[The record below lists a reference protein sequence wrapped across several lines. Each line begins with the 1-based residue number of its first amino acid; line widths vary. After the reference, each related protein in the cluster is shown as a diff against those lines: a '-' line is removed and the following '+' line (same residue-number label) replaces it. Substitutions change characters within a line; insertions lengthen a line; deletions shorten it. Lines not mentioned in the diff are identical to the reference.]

1 MSLTTNHK
9 ILLGSIKQSL
19 DKRVILGDYI
29 KQKPLYL
36 LATLVKNFQYSLQM
50 DTVNSTRYKSK
61 LKYLNKL
68 LSKLKYNCSEICIYR
83 DRSRQEV
90 AEVQIPP
97 QPQYIFDDWFLPS
110 LGELSLMRENLYAE
124 GVGDFKNYYYASS
137 TETSETNYMS
147 NHFPTGLAGYRGKNT
162 MVCSVRPIRTFTT
175 TETTYSLRDVGPS
188 GGLIFH
194 IDGTTY
200 YEACAFDLPVHPL
213 WSNLLDQ
220 YLGTTSSSVGEGLN
234 NSVKI
239 TQQAGHYMS
248 MAQACL
254 DLSIDIR
261 QPYVPTYNDW
271 YLPSTSELETLIS
284 KGYNSFTEAIW
295 TSNEAPEPTYT
306 YEKWFLPSIG
316 ELQKIHEEIYSY
328 GLGDFSD
335 NITVYYMSS
344 SEWVNPSV
352 VDAAYF
358 YGVCFN
364 GYSSGIFVAQA
375 LHKRG
380 THKVRPIITFEQEVG
395 RYSLRD
401 VGPHGGYIFHI
412 DGTTHYEVAS
422 EDLGYTVPFSNVF
435 NALAGTGPAL
445 GDGIA
450 NTIAIIAQD
459 ALDTTFESAAYFV
472 DKLPVL
478 TPTLNHAMT
487 ILEGIPNTVRGYTK
501 DSTFKM
507 QPIRYFLSTEE
518 FAVGDTGK
526 AGIVFDITNIGPF
539 KIYLETLP
547 IIPSEISAKIWGDT
561 EETLSLYSSGIGE
574 GKLNTVRIHNH
585 NLSKGI
591 KDTAAEYCLNF
602 EIIG

>member
-124 GVGDFKNYYYASS
+124 GVGDFKDYYYASS
-137 TETSETNYMS
+137 TETSETNFMGNY
-147 NHFPTGLAGYRGKNT
+147 FPIGLATSGSKQIIV
-162 MVCSVRPIRTFTT
+162 MSVRPIRTFTT

-213 WSNLLDQ
+213 WSNVLDQ

-261 QPYVPTYNDW
+261 QPYVPIYNDW
-271 YLPSTSELETLIS
+271 YLPNKSELASLIS

-306 YEKWFLPSIG
+306 YKKWFLPSIG

-328 GLGDFSD
+328 GIGDFSD
-335 NITVYYMSS
+335 NTTVFYMSS
-344 SEWVNPSV
+344 SEWAEQ
-352 VDAAYF
+352 DAAYF
-358 YGVCFN
+358 YGAIFN

-375 LHKRG
+375 LNKNV
-380 THKVRPIITFEQEVG
+380 TLKVRPVITFEQQVG
-395 RYSLRD
+395 QYSLRD

-422 EDLGYTVPFSNVF
+422 EDLGFTAPFSNVL

-459 ALDTTFESAAYFV
+459 ELDGTFESAAYFV
-472 DKLPVL
+472 DILPVL

-526 AGIVFDITNIGPF
+526 AGIVFDIVSIVGPF
-539 KIYLETLP
+539 KMYFETLP

-561 EETLSLYSSGIGE
+561 EETLSLYSSVLGE

>member
-29 KQKPLYL
+29 KQKPLHL
-36 LATLVKNFQYSLQM
+36 LTTLVKNFQYSLQM

-61 LKYLNKL
+61 LEYLNKL
-68 LSKLKYNCSEICIYR
+68 LSKLKYNCSEICIYK
-83 DRSRQEV
+83 DRIRQEV

-110 LGELSLMRENLYAE
+110 LGELSLMRENLYAK
-124 GVGDFKNYYYASS
+124 GVGDFKNYFYASS
-137 TETSETNYMS
+137 TETSERNYM
-147 NHFPTGLAGYRGKNT
+147 NNYFPTGAANSQGKHLRVT
-162 MVCSVRPIRTFTT
+162 SVRPIRTFTT

-188 GGLIFH
+188 GGLIFY

-213 WSNLLDQ
+213 WSNVLDK
-220 YLGTTSSSVGEGLN
+220 YIGTTSSSIGEGLN

-239 TQQAGHYMS
+239 TQQAGNYMS

-271 YLPSTSELETLIS
+271 YLPSKSELESLIS
-284 KGYNSFTEAIW
+284 AGYNSFTEAIW
-295 TSNEAPEPTYT
+295 TSNEAPAPTYT

-316 ELQKIHEEIYSY
+316 ELKKIHEEIYSY

-335 NITVYYMSS
+335 NTTVYYMSS
-344 SEWVNPSV
+344 SEADV
-352 VDAAYF
+352 AYF
-358 YGVCFN
+358 YGAIFN
-364 GYSSGIFVAQA
+364 GYSSGIFTTQA
-375 LHKRG
+375 LHKSG
-380 THKVRPIITFEQEVG
+380 TPKVRPIITFEQQVG
-395 RYSLRD
+395 QYSLRD
-401 VGPHGGYIFHI
+401 VGPNGGYIFYI

-422 EDLGYTVPFSNVF
+422 EDLGYIVPFSTVLD
-435 NALAGTGPAL
+435 AKAGTGPAL

-459 ALDTTFESAAYFV
+459 ELDTTFESAAFFV

-487 ILEGIPNTVRGYTK
+487 ILEGTPNTEKGYAK

-526 AGIVFDITNIGPF
+526 AGIVFAFSNIGGAF

-547 IIPSEISAKIWGDT
+547 VIPSEISAKIWGDT
-561 EETLSLYSSGIGE
+561 EETLSLYYSGIGQ
-574 GKLNTVRIHNH
+574 GKLNTVLIQND

-591 KDTAAEYCLNF
+591 EDTAAEYCLNF

>member
-61 LKYLNKL
+61 LEYLNKL

-124 GVGDFKNYYYASS
+124 GVGDFKNYFYASS

-147 NHFPTGLAGYRGKNT
+147 NHFPTGLNGYRGKNT

-213 WSNLLDQ
+213 WSNVLDQ

-239 TQQAGHYMS
+239 TQQAGNYMS

-271 YLPSTSELETLIS
+271 YLPSKSELESLIS
-284 KGYNSFTEAIW
+284 EGYNTFTEAIW
-295 TSNEAPEPTYT
+295 TSNEAPAPTYT

-335 NITVYYMSS
+335 NTTVYYMSS
-344 SEWVNPSV
+344 SE

-358 YGVCFN
+358 YGALFNFN
-364 GYSSGIFVAQA
+364 GDSSGIFTAQA
-375 LHKRG
+375 LRKNG
-380 THKVRPIITFEQEVG
+380 TPKVRPIITFEQEVG
-395 RYSLRD
+395 QYSLRD
-401 VGPHGGYIFHI
+401 VGPNGGYIFYI

-422 EDLGYTVPFSNVF
+422 EDLGYTVPFSNVLD
-435 NALAGTGPAL
+435 ALAGTGPAL

-459 ALDTTFESAAYFV
+459 ELDTTFESAASFV
-472 DKLPVL
+472 NMRPVL
-478 TPTLNHAMT
+478 TPTSNHAMT

-539 KIYLETLP
+539 KMYFETLP

-561 EETLSLYSSGIGE
+561 EETLSLYDSGLGE
-574 GKLNTVRIHNH
+574 GKVNTVRIHNH

>member
-1 MSLTTNHK
+1 M
-9 ILLGSIKQSL
+9 

-29 KQKPLYL
+29 EKKPLHL

-61 LKYLNKL
+61 LEYLNKL

-124 GVGDFKNYYYASS
+124 GVGDFKDYYYASS
-137 TETSETNYMS
+137 TESSETNFMGNY
-147 NHFPTGLAGYRGKNT
+147 FPTGLATSGSKQII
-162 MVCSVRPIRTFTT
+162 VFPVRPIRTFTT

-213 WSNLLDQ
+213 WSNVLDQ

-239 TQQAGHYMS
+239 TQQAGNYMS

-271 YLPSTSELETLIS
+271 YLPNKSELESLIS

-316 ELQKIHEEIYSY
+316 ELQKIHKEIYSY
-328 GLGDFSD
+328 GLGNFSD
-335 NITVYYMSS
+335 NTSVYYMSS
-344 SEWVNPSV
+344 SEWVEQSPI
-352 VDAAYF
+352 VDAAFF
-358 YGVCFN
+358 YGVIFN
-364 GYSSGIFVAQA
+364 GYNSGIFVAKA
-375 LHKRG
+375 LHKSS
-380 THKVRPIITFEQEVG
+380 TPKVRPIITFKQEVG
-395 RYSLRD
+395 QYSLRD
-401 VGPHGGYIFHI
+401 VGPNGGYIFYI

-422 EDLGYTVPFSNVF
+422 EDLEYTVPFSNVF

-472 DKLPVL
+472 DKHPVL

-487 ILEGIPNTVRGYTK
+487 ILEGIPNTVKGYTK

-526 AGIVFDITNIGPF
+526 AGIVFDSTSIVGPF
-539 KIYLETLP
+539 KMYFETLP
-547 IIPSEISAKIWGDT
+547 ITPSEISAKIWGDT
-561 EETLSLYSSGIGE
+561 EETLSLYDSVLGE
-574 GKLNTVRIHNH
+574 GKVNTVRIHNH

-591 KDTAAEYCLNF
+591 EDTAAEYCLNF